1 MPREYGEGY
10 FSDPM
15 NVAERVIRMIGLH
28 DNLKVNP
35 SQVTTGKSFDDLGL
49 NELDLA
55 EIFVMLEKEFDLEVS
70 EEDCEGMTTV
80 NDIVE
85 NIARNFYAK

>member
-1 MPREYGEGY
+1 V
-10 FSDPM
+10 S
-15 NVAERVIRMIGLH
+15 H
-28 DNLKVNP
+28 
-35 SQVTTGKSFDDLGL
+35 SFEDLGL

-55 EIFVMLEKEFDLEVS
+55 EIFVMLEKEFDFEIA

-85 NIARNFYAK
+85 NVARNFYAK